1 MAEAEYEYDQGNSVG
16 QRLREAR
23 EARGL
28 SLEEVAAQTRIPIR
42 HLRSIE
48 DGKYEELPALTYTV
62 GFGRNYAN
70 AVGLDGAE
78 IGRELREQL
87 GGAQRASSISTEY
100 YAPPD
105 PARVPSRPLAWIAG
119 GLALMLVVA
128 YLIWRSQLGSEQ
140 EAAEAPAV
148 QQQAQPQQPA
158 QATPGPQPANIS
170 GQPVTLVATEEVWVR
185 IDDRADSQGSLYQ
198 AIIPANGTYQ
208 VPATA
213 RQPVIDTGRPQ
224 VLRVRIGDRELGT
237 LGTEERLV
245 TGVSLL
251 AQDLAQRLQPTAPA
265 AAPPVAPAPSPQGAP
280 GAPQR

>member
-1 MAEAEYEYDQGNSVG
+1 MAEAEYEQEVGGNSVG

-78 IGRELREQL
+78 VGRELRDQL
-87 GGAQRASSISTEY
+87 GGAQRGSSISTEY

-119 GLALMLVVA
+119 VLALVLIA
-128 YLIWRSQLGSEQ
+128 GYLIWRSQLGSEDQTAVAPPVQ
-140 EAAEAPAV
+140 EQAP
-148 QQQAQPQQPA
+148 QPQAQPQQPA
-158 QATPGPQPANIS
+158 AAQQQPANLA
-170 GQPVTLVATEEVWVR
+170 GQPVTLTAVGQVWLRVYEEGGATIAQR
-185 IDDRADSQGSLYQ
+185 TLQ
-198 AIIPANGTYQ
+198 AGETYQ

-213 RQPVIDTGRPQ
+213 TRPMLRVGAPEALRVTVGQTAIPQLGPSGQPVG
-224 VLRVRIGDRELGT
+224 
-237 LGTEERLV
+237 
-245 TGVSLL
+245 GVSLR
-251 AQDLAQRLQPTAPA
+251 AEDLGQRLQ
-265 AAPPVAPAPSPQGAP
+265 QGAP
-280 GAPQR
+280 GASAPAAATPRP

>member
-1 MAEAEYEYDQGNSVG
+1 MAEAEYEQEEGGNSVG

-78 IGRELREQL
+78 IGRELRDQL
-87 GGAQRASSISTEY
+87 GGAQRGSTISTEY

-119 GLALMLVVA
+119 LLALVLIA
-128 YLIWRSQLGSEQ
+128 GYLIWRSQLGSEE
-140 EAAEAPAV
+140 EAQPVVAEQPV
-148 QQQAQPQQPA
+148 QQAQPAQPA
-158 QATPGPQPANIS
+158 AQPQPQAAA
-170 GQPVTLVATEEVWVR
+170 GQPVTLTATGQVWLRVYEAGGATIVER
-185 IDDRADSQGSLYQ
+185 TLQ
-198 AIIPANGTYQ
+198 AGETYQ

-213 RQPVIDTGRPQ
+213 TRPMLRVGAPEALRVTVGQTAIPQLGPSGQPV
-224 VLRVRIGDRELGT
+224 GD
-237 LGTEERLV
+237 
-245 TGVSLL
+245 VSLRSE
-251 AQDLAQRLQPTAPA
+251 DLATRAQGQAPA
-265 AAPPVAPAPSPQGAP
+265 TPP
-280 GAPQR
+280 RL

>member
-1 MAEAEYEYDQGNSVG
+1 MAEAEYEVQEGGNNVG

-78 IGRELREQL
+78 IGRELRDQL

-119 GLALMLVVA
+119 VLALVLIA
-128 YLIWRSQLGSEQ
+128 GYLIWRSQLGSED

-148 QQQAQPQQPA
+148 QQQVPQPQQ
-158 QATPGPQPANIS
+158 QQPAAPQQQPGS
-170 GQPVTLVATEEVWVR
+170 LAGQPVSLTATGQVWLRVYEEGGASIVERTL
-185 IDDRADSQGSLYQ
+185 Q
-198 AIIPANGTYQ
+198 AGETYQ

-213 RQPVIDTGRPQ
+213 TRPMLRVGAPEALRVTVGQTAIPQLGPSGQPVG
-224 VLRVRIGDRELGT
+224 
-237 LGTEERLV
+237 
-245 TGVSLL
+245 GVSLRPE
-251 AQDLAQRLQPTAPA
+251 DLAQRLQQPAPGA
-265 AAPPVAPAPSPQGAP
+265 AAPPAATPRP
-280 GAPQR
+280 

>member
-1 MAEAEYEYDQGNSVG
+1 MAEAEYDQEEGGNNVG

-23 EARGL
+23 EGRGL

-78 IGRELREQL
+78 IGRELRDQL
-87 GGAQRASSISTEY
+87 GGAQRGSTISTEY

-119 GLALMLVVA
+119 LLALVLVA
-128 YLIWRSQLGSEQ
+128 GYLIWRSQLGSEDQ
-140 EAAEAPAV
+140 TAEAPVVEEQA
-148 QQQAQPQQPA
+148 AQPQAQQQQPA
-158 QATPGPQPANIS
+158 APQQQPAS
-170 GQPVTLVATEEVWVR
+170 LAGQPVTLTATGQVWLRVYEEGGGSIVER
-185 IDDRADSQGSLYQ
+185 TLQAGDS
-198 AIIPANGTYQ
+198 YQ

-213 RQPVIDTGRPQ
+213 SRPM
-224 VLRVRIGDRELGT
+224 LRVGAPEALRVTVGQTAIPQLGPAGQPIG
-237 LGTEERLV
+237 
-245 TGVSLL
+245 GVSLR
-251 AQDLAQRLQPTAPA
+251 AEDLGQRLQQAAPGA
-265 AAPPVAPAPSPQGAP
+265 AAPPAATPRP
-280 GAPQR
+280 

>member
-1 MAEAEYEYDQGNSVG
+1 MAEAEYEQDEGGNNVG

-78 IGRELREQL
+78 VARDLRDQL
-87 GGAQRASSISTEY
+87 GGAQRGSTISTEY

-119 GLALMLVVA
+119 LLALVLVA
-128 YLIWRSQLGSEQ
+128 GYLIWRSQLGSED
-140 EAAEAPAV
+140 EVAETPAV
-148 QQQAQPQQPA
+148 QEQVQQAAQPQQQQPA
-158 QATPGPQPANIS
+158 PQQPANLT
-170 GQPVTLVATEEVWVR
+170 GQPVTLTATGQVWLRVYEEGGR
-185 IDDRADSQGSLYQ
+185 SIMERTMQPGE
-198 AIIPANGTYQ
+198 TYQ

-213 RQPVIDTGRPQ
+213 TRPMLRVGAPESLRVTVGQTAIPQLGPSGQPVG
-224 VLRVRIGDRELGT
+224 
-237 LGTEERLV
+237 
-245 TGVSLL
+245 GVSLR
-251 AQDLAQRLQPTAPA
+251 AEELAQRLQQAPAGTAPA
-265 AAPPVAPAPSPQGAP
+265 AQP
-280 GAPQR
+280 GAPRT

>member
-1 MAEAEYEYDQGNSVG
+1 MAEAEHEYEEGGNSVG

-70 AVGLDGAE
+70 AIGLDGAE

-87 GGAQRASSISTEY
+87 GGTQRASTISTEY

-119 GLALMLVVA
+119 LLALVLIAGYV
-128 YLIWRSQLGSEQ
+128 IWRSQLGSEE
-140 EAAEAPAV
+140 EAQPAPVEQQPV
-148 QQQAQPQQPA
+148 QQQQVQPAAPPQPQA
-158 QATPGPQPANIS
+158 AA
-170 GQPVTLVATEEVWVR
+170 GQPVTLTATGPVWMRVYE
-185 IDDRADSQGSLYQ
+185 QGGATIVERTLQ
-198 AIIPANGTYQ
+198 PGETYQ
-208 VPATA
+208 VPTTAT
-213 RQPVIDTGRPQ
+213 RPM
-224 VLRVRIGDRELGT
+224 LRVGAPEALRVTVGQTAIPQLGPSGQPIGD
-237 LGTEERLV
+237 
-245 TGVSLL
+245 VSLRSE
-251 AQDLAQRLQPTAPA
+251 DLAARAQGQAPA
-265 AAPPVAPAPSPQGAP
+265 TPPRP
-280 GAPQR
+280 

>member
-1 MAEAEYEYDQGNSVG
+1 MAEAEYEQDEGGNNVG

-78 IGRELREQL
+78 VARDLRDQL
-87 GGAQRASSISTEY
+87 GGAQRGSTISTEY

-119 GLALMLVVA
+119 LLALALVA
-128 YLIWRSQLGSEQ
+128 GYLIWRSQLGSED
-140 EAAEAPAV
+140 EVAETPAV
-148 QQQAQPQQPA
+148 QEQVQQAPQPQQQPA
-158 QATPGPQPANIS
+158 QQQPANLT
-170 GQPVTLVATEEVWVR
+170 GQPVTLTATGQVWLRVYEEGGR
-185 IDDRADSQGSLYQ
+185 SIMERTMQPGE
-198 AIIPANGTYQ
+198 TYQ

-213 RQPVIDTGRPQ
+213 TRPMLRVGAPESLRVTVGQTAIPQLGPSGQPVG
-224 VLRVRIGDRELGT
+224 
-237 LGTEERLV
+237 
-245 TGVSLL
+245 GVSLR
-251 AQDLAQRLQPTAPA
+251 AEELAQRLQQAPAGAAPA
-265 AAPPVAPAPSPQGAP
+265 AQP
-280 GAPQR
+280 GAPRT

>member
-1 MAEAEYEYDQGNSVG
+1 MAEAEYDYESGGNSVG

-78 IGRELREQL
+78 IGRELRDQL
-87 GGAQRASSISTEY
+87 GGAQRGSTISTEY

-119 GLALMLVVA
+119 VLALVLIA
-128 YLIWRSQLGSEQ
+128 GYLIWRSQLGSAD

-148 QQQAQPQQPA
+148 QQQAPQPQPQQQQPPA
-158 QATPGPQPANIS
+158 QQQPAS
-170 GQPVTLVATEEVWVR
+170 LAGQPVTLTATGQVWLRVYEEGGASIVER
-185 IDDRADSQGSLYQ
+185 TLQ
-198 AIIPANGTYQ
+198 AGETYQ

-213 RQPVIDTGRPQ
+213 TRPMLRVGAPEALRVTVGQTAIPQLGPSGQPVG
-224 VLRVRIGDRELGT
+224 
-237 LGTEERLV
+237 
-245 TGVSLL
+245 GVSLRPE
-251 AQDLAQRLQPTAPA
+251 DLAQRLQQPAPA
-265 AAPPVAPAPSPQGAP
+265 GAAPAPQP
-280 GAPQR
+280 GAPTRP

>member
-1 MAEAEYEYDQGNSVG
+1 MAEAEYDQEEGGNNVG

-78 IGRELREQL
+78 IGRELRDQL
-87 GGAQRASSISTEY
+87 GGAQRGSTISTEY

-119 GLALMLVVA
+119 LLALVLVA
-128 YLIWRSQLGSEQ
+128 GYLIWRSQLGSEDQ
-140 EAAEAPAV
+140 TAEAPVVEEQAAQPQAQQQQPAAP
-148 QQQAQPQQPA
+148 QQQAA
-158 QATPGPQPANIS
+158 SLA
-170 GQPVTLVATEEVWVR
+170 GQPVTLTATGQVWLRVYEEGGASIVER
-185 IDDRADSQGSLYQ
+185 TLQAGDS
-198 AIIPANGTYQ
+198 YQ

-213 RQPVIDTGRPQ
+213 TRPM
-224 VLRVRIGDRELGT
+224 LRVGAPEALRVTVGQTAIPQLGPSGQPIG
-237 LGTEERLV
+237 
-245 TGVSLL
+245 GVSLR
-251 AQDLAQRLQPTAPA
+251 AEDLGQRLQQAAPGA
-265 AAPPVAPAPSPQGAP
+265 AAPPAATPRP
-280 GAPQR
+280 

>member
-1 MAEAEYEYDQGNSVG
+1 MAEAEYEQEVGGNSVG

-78 IGRELREQL
+78 VGRELRDQL
-87 GGAQRASSISTEY
+87 GGAQRGSSISTEY

-119 GLALMLVVA
+119 VLALVLIA
-128 YLIWRSQLGSEQ
+128 GYLIWRSQLGSEDQTAVAPPVQ
-140 EAAEAPAV
+140 EQAP
-148 QQQAQPQQPA
+148 QPQAQPQQPA
-158 QATPGPQPANIS
+158 AAQQQPANLA
-170 GQPVTLVATEEVWVR
+170 GQPVTLTAVGQVWLRVYEEGGATIAQR
-185 IDDRADSQGSLYQ
+185 TLQ
-198 AIIPANGTYQ
+198 AGETYQ

-213 RQPVIDTGRPQ
+213 TRPMLRVGAPEALRVTVGQTAIPQLGPSGQPVG
-224 VLRVRIGDRELGT
+224 
-237 LGTEERLV
+237 
-245 TGVSLL
+245 GVSLR
-251 AQDLAQRLQPTAPA
+251 AEDLGQRLQ
-265 AAPPVAPAPSPQGAP
+265 QGAP
-280 GAPQR
+280 GASAPAPATPRP